1 MTAFLVFNEL
11 SATTMSPDPP
21 SGKRNLD
28 ELSDILV
35 DSRIPGRKVLV
46 TPPAFLQL
54 QVSAGYSVG
63 RWIAEYKHGDPDRR
77 LRIKTLLDRRMEF
90 NECIPAEHIES
101 GDVEYRCSGEVARG
115 LCTAVLADG
124 LAISLLS
131 TEEWNVPRVR
141 IEKTWIEGNDIQTRT
156 LDVLHA
162 GRSAHIEEH
171 ASWLQRRQ
179 TPPPTNGIQLWDQR
193 SALFPSLDFCTS
205 VEDQI
210 KGLGGDGPP
219 FRSALRG
226 LTDLQ
231 KYCNDWTAGGFDIH
245 GIHNASGES
254 KPTMDK
260 YGDERKFRCPDGVD
274 RWFEWHVKRGDTRI
288 HFFDFPAQRRLL
300 VGYVGG
306 HLRIASED

>member
-11 SATTMSPDPP
+11 SAATMSPDQT
-21 SGKRNLD
+21 SAKRNLD
-28 ELSDILV
+28 ELSEILV
-35 DSRIPGRKVLV
+35 DPRVTGRKVLV

-90 NECIPAEHIES
+90 NECIPAEYLES
-101 GDVEYRCSGEVARG
+101 GAVEYRCSGEVVRG

-131 TEEWNVPRVR
+131 REEWNVSRVR
-141 IEKTWIEGNDIQTRT
+141 IEKTWIEGEDVETRM

-162 GRSAHIEEH
+162 GRTAHIEEH

-179 TPPPTNGIQLWDQR
+179 TPPPTNGTQLWDQR
-193 SALFPSLDFCTS
+193 GALFPSLDFCNS
-205 VEDQI
+205 VEDQV
-210 KGLGGDGPP
+210 KELGGDGRP
-219 FRSALRG
+219 FRATMRG
-226 LTDLQ
+226 LRDLQ
-231 KYCNDWTAGGFDIH
+231 NYCESWTAGPFDIH
-245 GIHNASGES
+245 GINNASGES
-254 KPTMDK
+254 PSTLQQFSE
-260 YGDERKFRCPDGVD
+260 ERTFRCPDGAD
-274 RWFEWHVKRGDTRI
+274 RLFAWHVKRGDTRI
-288 HFFDFPAQRRLL
+288 HFFDFAAERRLL

-306 HLRIASED
+306 HLRTSKYQ